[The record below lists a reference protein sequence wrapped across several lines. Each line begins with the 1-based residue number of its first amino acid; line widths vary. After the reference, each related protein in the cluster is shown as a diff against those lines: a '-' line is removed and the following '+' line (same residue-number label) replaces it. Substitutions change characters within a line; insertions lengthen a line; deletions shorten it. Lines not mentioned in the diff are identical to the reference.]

1 MFLIKLSKLAYNYFV
16 VVWNEDVLHIKS
28 FNGNIFLIFLKQD
41 LFQIEF
47 SSLFPGNCQQILYQN
62 ILYTKHYPIF

>member
-47 SSLFPGNCQQILYQN
+47 SSLFPANCQQILYQN